1 MKTILTIMLA
11 IATLAIATT
20 TLTVTWDPMP
30 MVDGFNL
37 YAGDS
42 LVGTV
47 DKNMAEITI
56 PDATTSLTVAAF
68 NLRGEGPRSEPLI
81 IPALPPKVKA
91 YVVTVEGKLT
101 ITIKPVDE

>member
-20 TLTVTWDPMP
+20 TLTVTWDPLAG
-30 MVDGFNL
+30 VDGFNL

-47 DKNMAEITI
+47 DKNVAEITI

-68 NLRGEGPRSEPLI
+68 NIRGEGPRSEPLI
-81 IPALPPKVKA
+81 IPELPPKVRA

-101 ITIKPVDE
+101 ITIKPVEE

>member
-1 MKTILTIMLA
+1 MTG
-11 IATLAIATT
+11 
-20 TLTVTWDPMP
+20 
-30 MVDGFNL
+30 VDGFNI

-47 DKNMAEITI
+47 DTNQAEITI
-56 PDATTSLTVAAF
+56 PDATTSLTVSAF

-91 YVVTVEGKLT
+91 FVVTVEGKLT